1 MWHAWLVALALKV
14 LGGAVLAAALLA
26 AALLA
31 AAGAA
36 WYALTGEEAARPADA
51 PLGPL
56 EDRAAELDQPAPDF
70 ALLDARDGATVR
82 KLSDYRGRVVILN
95 WFASWCA
102 PCEREMPDFEQA
114 WRQAPDR
121 LVVLG
126 VNLQEPPER
135 ARGMLERLGVTFPA
149 VLDSEGSV
157 ARAYRITGMPTTFF
171 IDEGGVIRSAG
182 AGLVTPET
190 LRAEL
195 AKLGIELEPWE

>member
-1 MWHAWLVALALKV
+1 MWHAWLMALAPKRQRL
-14 LGGAVLAAALLA
+14 LGGAVLA

-36 WYALTGEEAARPADA
+36 WYALTGEDPTTPADA

-56 EDRAAELDQPAPDF
+56 EGRAAELGQPAPDF

-82 KLSDYRGRVVILN
+82 RLSDYHGKVVVLN

-121 LVVLG
+121 FVVLG

-135 ARGMLERLGVTFPA
+135 ARAMLERLGVTFPA
-149 VLDSEGSV
+149 VLDSEGTV
-157 ARAYRITGMPTTFF
+157 AGAYRITGMPTTFF
-171 IDEGGVIRSAG
+171 IDESGVIRSAG